1 MLTVSRRIAAPIVR
15 RTNLSLTASDEASL
29 EELRDSEWHMRALVE
44 LSGSD
49 ADGDVTE
56 SVFLHAIF
64 VAGLAAVRERAESRG
79 YELLAADTEHRSSA
93 RAIAR
98 RRAPSWASEE

>member
-1 MLTVSRRIAAPIVR
+1 MLTMSRRVGEPIVR
-15 RTNLSLTASDEASL
+15 RTNLPLTASDEVSL
-29 EELRDSEWHMRALVE
+29 EALRGSEWQMRALVE
-44 LSGSD
+44 LSGTE

-56 SVFLHAIF
+56 SVFLRAIF
-64 VAGLAAVRERAESRG
+64 LAGLAAVRDRAENLG
-79 YELLAADTEHRSSA
+79 YESLAADAEYAASV